1 MICNHRRPNH
11 HSSRNQA
18 LLVVGHMAAGLLLG
32 ALLALTFGGFVML
45 LWNHT
50 LPDLL
55 GLRHITYWQ
64 SVSLI
69 LMTRILVGGIHHN
82 SGHGHGHARKDKTHR
97 YGWRE
102 YDDWWENVGEKS
114 FSDYSGSDNEKPKTS

>member
-1 MICNHRRPNH
+1 MIFSHQHPTTR
-11 HSSRNQA
+11 SGRNRA
-18 LLVVGHMAAGLLLG
+18 LLVVGHIAAGLLLG
-32 ALLALTFGGFVML
+32 ALLALTFGWFVML

-55 GLRHITYWQ
+55 NLRHINYWQ

-82 SGHGHGHARKDKTHR
+82 SGHAHTRKHQPR
-97 YGWRE
+97 RLGWRE

-114 FSDYSGSDNEKPKTS
+114 FSDYSESSNEKPKA

>member
-1 MICNHRRPNH
+1 MICNHRHPAPD
-11 HSSRNQA
+11 STRNRV
-18 LLVVGHMAAGLLLG
+18 LLVAGHVAAGLLLG
-32 ALLALTFGGFVML
+32 ALLALTFGWFVML

-50 LPDLL
+50 LPELL

-82 SGHGHGHARKDKTHR
+82 SGHGHTRRNKARR

-114 FSDYSGSDNEKPKTS
+114 FSNYSESGSEKPKA